1 MMLQTLKKQSFN
13 SQNSS
18 LSKTIFNKSLVA
30 ILATGL
36 FAVVGLGKELS
47 HKKSSSTLS
56 KHIPSLNNDEY
67 DIFILGKS
75 FFRIPWV
82 EAPSATTARDG
93 LGPLFNAN
101 TCTSCHPGNGRG
113 VLYNKKGEFSRS
125 LIPKLSIPSNNSK
138 EHQNILKTNALISEP
153 TYGGQVAINS
163 NHGIPFEAK
172 ADITFEEIEVK
183 FPDGEIDTILK
194 PTYKLKDLQYGELH
208 KDTIMTFRLAPSLNG
223 LGLIEDIS
231 NEDILKNVDEFD
243 KNKDGIS
250 GRANYAYSPITKKI
264 ELGKYSWKAANTTIK
279 HQTADAANNDMGLT
293 TNYFPKETCTQAQV
307 QCQNA
312 PKARDAIDI
321 TELRLDAMTFYIKK
335 LRTYTAKKTK
345 MYKEGLEVFKQIGC
359 NKCHIDSF
367 VTKNKL
373 EISPFTDL
381 LLHDMGEGL
390 ADGRS
395 EYLASGSEWR
405 TPPLW
410 GLALHEK
417 ITAKKPRLLHD
428 GRARNFQEAILWHG
442 GEASSVKKSY
452 MSLKKEDRNKLLKFL
467 NEV

>member
-1 MMLQTLKKQSFN
+1 MMLQIQKKQSFN

-18 LSKTIFNKSLVA
+18 LIKTIFNKSLVA

-36 FAVVGLGKELS
+36 FAVVGLGQELS
-47 HKKSSSTLS
+47 HKKSRSLLT
-56 KHIPSLNNDEY
+56 KHIPSLNDDEY

-113 VLYNKKGEFSRS
+113 VLYNKKGEYSRS

-163 NHGIPFEAK
+163 NHDIPFEAK
-172 ADITFEEIEVK
+172 TNISFEELEVK

-194 PTYKLKDLQYGELH
+194 PIYKLKDLQYGKLH

-264 ELGKYSWKAANTTIK
+264 ELGKYSWKASNTTIK
-279 HQTADAANNDMGLT
+279 HQTADAANNDIGLT
-293 TNYFPKETCTQAQV
+293 TIYYPNETCTPAQV

-321 TELRLDAMTFYIKK
+321 TEMRLDAITFYIKN

-345 MYKEGLEVFKQIGC
+345 MYKEGLKVFKQIGC

-367 VTKNKL
+367 ITKNKI

-395 EYLASGSEWR
+395 EYLASGNEWR

-452 MSLKKEDRNKLLKFL
+452 MNLKKEDRNKLLKFL